1 MDKVSGLRQRRF
13 PRFPTQHPVEGT
25 TGDRR
30 LGFRGILWDLSQE
43 GCRFQLDSLLPRGTR
58 LEARCNISGLALR
71 LRGETVWGKATAGG
85 FLHGV
90 AIAGF
95 ASEADAVF
103 HRLYIDRLAREVSVS
118 PGTD

>member
-1 MDKVSGLRQRRF
+1 MDEGSSLQQRRF
-13 PRFPTQHPVEGT
+13 TRFPTQHPVQGT
-25 TGDRR
+25 TGDLR

-43 GCRFQLDSLLPRGTR
+43 GCRFQLDSLLPRGTP

-71 LRGETVWGKATAGG
+71 LRGEAVWGEATAGG

-90 AIAGF
+90 AITGF

-103 HRLYIDRLAREVSVS
+103 HRLYIDRLAREVLAS